1 MNQINKDF
9 LDNLELLEP
18 HGKGNEEPQFLIK
31 DIVIEQVKNLKNKH
45 ILIFFKNDLGENLKG
60 ISFNTM
66 NNLIGDYLMKFNKFK
81 FHILCSIKKD
91 NFSSNQMPQ
100 ILIHDVKVIN

>member
-1 MNQINKDF
+1 MQQQRVF
-9 LDNLELLEP
+9 LVKK
-18 HGKGNEEPQFLIK
+18 GKQTI
-31 DIVIEQVKNLKNKH
+31 IKH

-66 NNLIGDYLMKFNKFK
+66 NTLIGDYLMKFNKFK

-91 NFSSNQMPQ
+91 NFSSSQMPQ

>member
-1 MNQINKDF
+1 M
-9 LDNLELLEP
+9 
-18 HGKGNEEPQFLIK
+18 
-31 DIVIEQVKNLKNKH
+31 VIDQVKNIKNKH
-45 ILIFFKNDLGENLKG
+45 ILIFFKNDLGENIKG
-60 ISFNTM
+60 ISFNSINTPV
-66 NNLIGDYLMKFNKFK
+66 GDYLMKFNKFK